1 MRTTTLALCLLAA
14 SSLAAQSVRM
24 NGGLQVG
31 LGLPTGDFA
40 DKKTSQGEFLGANDG
55 LGMHFGGHLD
65 FNFTQ
70 HHQLRL
76 IANINGFASKKQD
89 IYDNLGFYRGT
100 RQNAFGISQFGAD
113 YVYNA
118 GTPSRGGY
126 FLAGLNLNQVKAK
139 ADFSNYPDPEI
150 TQSGRVGIRLGGGY
164 NFNRIF
170 SLEGHVNSVAVDKS
184 GPDGL
189 GYDAITW
196 VAVSAVFRFGRP

>member
-14 SSLAAQSVRM
+14 SSLAAQSMRM

-31 LGLPTGDFA
+31 LGAPTGDFA
-40 DKKTSQGEFLGANDG
+40 DKKDAAGTYLGANSG
-55 LGMHFGGHLD
+55 VGVHFGGHLD
-65 FNFTQ
+65 FNFTP

-76 IANINGFASKKQD
+76 IVNINGFASKQQD
-89 IYDNLGFYRGT
+89 IYSGGYYDGT

-118 GTPSRGGY
+118 GSPTRGGY

-139 ADFSNYPDPEI
+139 ADFSNYPDPEV
-150 TQSGRVGIRLGGGY
+150 TQSGRVGLRIGGGY

-189 GYDAITW
+189 GYDAVTW

>member
-1 MRTTTLALCLLAA
+1 MRRLILSLLLVAGT
-14 SSLAAQSVRM
+14 SLMAQSVRI

-40 DKKTSQGEFLGANDG
+40 DKKTSDGEFLGANDG
-55 LGMHFGGHLD
+55 LGLHFGGHLD

-89 IYDNLGFYRGT
+89 IYSAGYYDGT

-118 GTPSRGGY
+118 CTPSRGGY

-139 ADFSNYPDPEI
+139 AEYSDYPDPEI
-150 TQSGRVGIRLGGGY
+150 TQSGRVGIRIGGGY
-164 NFNRIF
+164 NFNRLF
-170 SLEGHVNSVAVDKS
+170 SLEGHLNSVAVDKS

-189 GYDAITW
+189 PYDAITW
-196 VAVSAVFRFGRP
+196 VSVSAVFRFGR